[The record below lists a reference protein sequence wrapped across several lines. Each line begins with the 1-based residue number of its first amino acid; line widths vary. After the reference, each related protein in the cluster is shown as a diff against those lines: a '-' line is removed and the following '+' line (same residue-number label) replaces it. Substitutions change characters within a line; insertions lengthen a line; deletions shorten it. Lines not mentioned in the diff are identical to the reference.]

1 MHPLRIVGIA
11 CLASLVLASGAPAQR
26 NPPRAFTTVSI
37 QKADAGE
44 QVVIVPIRS
53 DHPVL
58 SRAVSLRL
66 DDVPLSQAL
75 QAIAEAAQVPIAF
88 SPDVVSS
95 DRLVSLDLTRSPL
108 GKALREAL
116 RDSDLAVAVSPSGQ
130 LVITPAGSMTLPFP
144 PKLASPA
151 PVSVTLRARTQG
163 TLTGR
168 VVDATTEEPIADA
181 TVVVEGSEQ
190 SALTDVGGR
199 YEIAGIP
206 AGTQRVR
213 AARIGYTAAEQT
225 VAISTGETTTA
236 DFALEPQAIDLAEVV
251 AVGYGTQRR
260 RDLTGSVASVDVE
273 DTRTAPFN
281 SVEQVLQGRAAG
293 VQVVQAN
300 GAPGGA
306 VSVRVRGSN
315 SITAGSEPLYVI
327 DGVPAFVGSGG
338 REAGRT
344 VNPLAAL
351 SPNDIQSIEILKDA
365 SATAIY
371 GSRGGNG
378 VVLITTKRGQ
388 PGENSVQF
396 ESSVGLQEVS
406 RTIPLLDGRQYAELH
421 NEARINAGLEPY
433 FSEDEIAGMSA
444 GTNWQSEIFRRAP
457 MQNHGLTVS
466 GGDERTRYF
475 VSARLYDQRGIV
487 ENTGFRRYSGRLNLD
502 RNVSGSFRIG
512 SNLSLSRTAGE
523 VVNTDLGV
531 DGGVITSTLQ
541 FAPTVPVHDPEGG
554 YVLQNPFIPVPNP
567 VGSVSE
573 ITDRRTSSRVIGDVF
588 AEYDLADGLR
598 VRSRLGGNAAFERDE
613 YYAPATVIEGAGA
626 GGSGSLRSSEV
637 VQVVND
643 NVVTYN
649 RAPRAGHE
657 LDLTGGF
664 TFQRFRT
671 ESLRGSAAQFAT
683 DVTGA
688 KNLGAGALPGTP
700 SSEVNEWTLLSW
712 LGRAN
717 YSLLDRYL
725 FTVTGR
731 YDGSSKF
738 GANNKWGF
746 FPSVAFAW
754 RLSEEAFLRNAGW
767 LSDAKLRLTYGA
779 TGNQEIGTYA
789 SLAQLTGESYVLG
802 SQRMTTYAPAGR
814 APNPEL
820 KWETTRQLNVGL
832 DLGLLQDRVVLT
844 ADVYTGTTD
853 DLLLRVPLP
862 QTSGFVEQLRNVGSV
877 KNRGVELGVQ
887 TVNVDR
893 GGFLW
898 ESALTL
904 GMNRNEV
911 ASLGGVDRIFPA
923 GARSTNMTGTVNVIQ
938 VGEPLGAFFGY
949 RVDGVWQEGDD
960 VAGSGDPFAAPG
972 EWRYV
977 DVNGDGLIDSDDR
990 ALLGNAQPDFH
1001 GGLRNRFTVGPVALD
1016 VFLQGSYGNEVLNG
1030 AALFLRSGTFS
1041 SNEYATSARRWT
1053 PENPSN
1059 TMPRA
1064 NLNRVKRVLD
1074 VHVEDGSYLRLQNVA
1089 LTYRLPYGVVP
1100 RVNNAQVYMSGQN
1113 LFTWTRY
1120 TGYDPEVSSYASDA
1134 ALSGVDLGMYP
1145 RSRTVNV
1152 GVNVT
1157 F

>member
-1 MHPLRIVGIA
+1 MRPFQTVGTA
-11 CLASLVLASGAPAQR
+11 CLAWLAMASTAPAKGR
-26 NPPRAFTTVSI
+26 ALHAFTPVSI
-37 QKADAGE
+37 QKADSENVA
-44 QVVIVPIRS
+44 IVPIRS
-53 DHPVL
+53 GHPVL
-58 SRAVSLRL
+58 SQAVSLRL
-66 DDVPLSQAL
+66 DDVPLSEAL
-75 QAIAEAAQVPIAF
+75 KAIAAAARVPIAF
-88 SPDVVSS
+88 SPDIIAS
-95 DRLVSLDLTRSPL
+95 DRPISLDLTRSQL

-116 RDSDLAVAVSPSGQ
+116 RDSDLAVAVSPGGQ
-130 LVITPAGSMTLPFP
+130 VVIIPGGTATLPVAPALAPLGHISVAPPAG
-144 PKLASPA
+144 
-151 PVSVTLRARTQG
+151 TQG

-168 VVDATTEEPIADA
+168 VSDAITEAPIAGA
-181 TVVVEGSEQ
+181 TVVVEGTQQ
-190 SALTDVGGR
+190 SALTDAGGR
-199 YEIAGIP
+199 YEIAAIP

-213 AARIGYTAAEQT
+213 AVRVGYTEAEQT
-225 VAISTGETTTA
+225 VDIATGETTTA
-236 DFALEPQAIDLAEVV
+236 DFALEPQAIALEELV

-260 RDLTGSVASVDVE
+260 RDLTGSVTSVDVE
-273 DTRTAPFN
+273 EARTASFN

-306 VSVRVRGSN
+306 ISVRIRGSN

-327 DGVPAFVGSGG
+327 DGVPAFVGGGG

-351 SPNDIQSIEILKDA
+351 SPNDIESIEILKDA

-378 VVLITTKRGQ
+378 VILITTRRGQ
-388 PGENSVQF
+388 PGQNSVQF

-406 RTIPLLDGRQYAELH
+406 RNIPLLNARQYAELH

-433 FSEDEIAGMSA
+433 FSGDEIAQFSA
-444 GTNWQSEIFRRAP
+444 GTNWQSEIFRPAL

-466 GGDERTRYF
+466 GGDDRTRYL
-475 VSARLYDQRGIV
+475 VSGRFYDQRGIV

-502 RNVSGSFRIG
+502 RTVNGRLRIG
-512 SNLSLSRTAGE
+512 SNLSLSHTSGE
-523 VVNTDLGV
+523 VANTDLGV
-531 DGGVITSTLQ
+531 DGGLITATLQ
-541 FAPTVPVHDPEGG
+541 FSPTAPVHDPEGG
-554 YVLQNPFIPVPNP
+554 YVLQNPFVPVSNP

-573 ITDRRTSSRVIGDVF
+573 ITDQRTSSRVMGDLF
-588 AEYDLADGLR
+588 AEFDLADGLR
-598 VRSRLGGNAAFERDE
+598 LRSSIGGNAAFERDE
-613 YYAPATVIEGAGA
+613 YYAPSTVIEGAG
-626 GGSGSLRSSEV
+626 GGSGSLLSSNV
-637 VQVVND
+637 SQVVND
-643 NVVTYN
+643 NIVTYN
-649 RAPRAGHE
+649 RALRDGHE
-657 LDLTGGF
+657 LDLTGAF
-664 TFQRFRT
+664 TFQRLRS
-671 ESLRGSAAQFAT
+671 ESLRGSAAQFAS

-688 KNLGAGALPGTP
+688 KDLSAGALPGTP
-700 SSEVNEWTLLSW
+700 VSGVNEWTLLSW

-717 YSLLDRYL
+717 YNLLDRYL
-725 FTVTGR
+725 FTITGR

-738 GANNKWGF
+738 GTNNKWGL

-754 RLSEEAFLRNAGW
+754 RLSEEAFLRNASW
-767 LSDAKLRLTYGA
+767 VSDAKLRLTYGV

-789 SLAQLTGESYVLG
+789 SLAQLTGENYVLG
-802 SQRMTTYAPAGR
+802 SQRVSTYAPAGR

-820 KWETTRQLNVGL
+820 KWETTRQFNVGL
-832 DLGLLQDRVVLT
+832 DLGLLEDRVVLT
-844 ADVYTGTTD
+844 ADFYTGTTE

-862 QTSGFVEQLRNVGSV
+862 QTSGFVDQIRNVGSV
-877 KNRGVELGVQ
+877 RNRGVELGVQ

-893 GGFLW
+893 RGFLW

-904 GMNRNEV
+904 GVNRNEV
-911 ASLGGVDRIFPA
+911 VSLGGIDRIFPA

-938 VGEPLGAFFGY
+938 VGEPLGTFLGY
-949 RVDGVWQEGDD
+949 RSDGVWQEGDD

-977 DVNGDGLIDSDDR
+977 DVNGDGVIDSNDR
-990 ALLGNAQPDFH
+990 TLLGNAQPDFH
-1001 GGLRNRFTVGPVALD
+1001 GGLTNRFSAGPVTLEI
-1016 VFLQGSYGNEVLNG
+1016 FLQGTFGNEVLNG

-1041 SNEYATSARRWT
+1041 SNEYASSAERWT

-1074 VHVEDGSYLRLQNVA
+1074 IHVEDGSYLRLQNVA
-1089 LTYRLPYGVVP
+1089 LSYRLPNGVIP
-1100 RVNNAQVYMSGQN
+1100 QVNNAQVYVSGQN
-1113 LFTWTRY
+1113 LFTWSRY

-1152 GVNVT
+1152 GLNVT